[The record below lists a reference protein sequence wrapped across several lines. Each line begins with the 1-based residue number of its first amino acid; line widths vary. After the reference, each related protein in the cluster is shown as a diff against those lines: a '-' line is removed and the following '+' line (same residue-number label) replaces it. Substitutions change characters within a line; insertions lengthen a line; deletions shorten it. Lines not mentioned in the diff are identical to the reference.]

1 MHPENSGTLYLVPT
15 PIGNLEDITLRAIR
29 ILKMVD
35 CVAAEDTRHSLKL
48 LNHFGIS
55 TRLVS
60 YYREKEQQRSDVLL
74 NLLHEGK
81 NVALVTDAG
90 TPGISDPGAVLV
102 SRAHEEG
109 VKVVPLPGPSA
120 LTTALSAAGI
130 THPGFV
136 FIGFLP
142 AKQGQRKKI
151 LQSLVNCEQS
161 LVFYESV
168 HRIAPMLEDAL
179 NILGDRTAFW
189 ARELTKSH
197 EDLRR
202 AQLSELVKI
211 SRESQNRGE
220 FVIIIWPGEKTPST
234 NDQMEERLRYYRD
247 NSDISVRDASKIIA
261 DELSMPKSKIYK
273 RALEIWKERKQ

>member
-1 MHPENSGTLYLVPT
+1 MLSENSGTLYLVPT

-48 LNHFGIS
+48 LTHFGIS

-60 YYREKEQQRSDVLL
+60 YYREKEQQRSEVLL
-74 NLLHEGK
+74 KLLHEGK
-81 NVALVTDAG
+81 DVALVTDAG

-102 SRAHEEG
+102 ARAHEEG
-109 VKVVPLPGPSA
+109 VTVVPLPGPSA

-130 THPGFV
+130 THSGFV

-151 LQSLVNCEQS
+151 LQSLITCELP

-168 HRIAPMLEDAL
+168 HRIEPMLEDAL

-202 AQLSELVKI
+202 VQLSELVEI
-211 SRESQNRGE
+211 SRENRNRGE

-234 NDQMEERLRYYRD
+234 DEQMEERLRYYRD
-247 NSDISVRDASKIIA
+247 SSDISVRDASKILA

-273 RALEIWKERKQ
+273 RALEIWKESKQ